1 MKFKDF
7 VLLLRAK
14 KEVLAKACSFP
25 TLDRAFLKWNLQVLL
40 SKNELASFYFYREAI
55 R

>member
-7 VLLLRAK
+7 FLLLGAK

-25 TLDRAFLKWNLQVLL
+25 TLDRAFLKWNLQAWQVLL
-40 SKNELASFYFYREAI
+40 SKNELASFYF
-55 R
+55 